1 LAQTIFFNRSLNM
14 KKMKHLG
21 IIALAAVLGFAV
33 TACGKNGDP
42 ASPKTYTVT
51 FNSSGGSSVNP
62 QTVTAGG
69 KAAEPAAP
77 TKANDAAGL
86 YAGTPPASYTLDGWY
101 NGGAKWNFASD
112 AVTADI
118 TLTAKWAAPATIDLA
133 GASGNNVVEK
143 TVSYVNA
150 NPGSAYTL
158 VLGEDVSGVE
168 PQALDQ
174 DDTTLTITTYGNTER
189 KISLGDTIGCLFS
202 VGGTYDSTDINN
214 ILRWNHNTRLVIDG
228 FVTLVGRLDNGS
240 PLVGVFYG
248 GSLDLKGNAKI
259 TGNNSVM
266 GGGVN
271 AAGEPG
277 TGWDVTITM
286 SGNAEISG
294 NSANM
299 YGGGVQIVSYTTF
312 TMSGNAAI
320 RNNTANFGGGVRV
333 MGNNSCIFIMNG
345 GEISHNTATS
355 TGGGVGIN
363 VGAAFIVADD
373 NVLSGIHDNTAP
385 TGAQVYA
392 ASASGPFQAG
402 KFTVG
407 GEDRGSY

>member
-1 LAQTIFFNRSLNM
+1 M

-51 FNSSGGSSVNP
+51 FNSSGGTNVNP

-69 KAAEPAAP
+69 KAFEPAAP

-101 NGGAKWNFASD
+101 NGGTKWNFASD

-143 TVSYVNA
+143 AVSYVNGH
-150 NPGSAYTL
+150 PGSAYTL

-189 KISLGDTIGCLFS
+189 KISLGDTNGYLFS
-202 VGGTYDSTDINN
+202 VGGTYDSINN
-214 ILRWNHNTRLVIDG
+214 IRYNHNTRLVIDG
-228 FVTLVGRLDNGS
+228 SVTLAGRSGNSDS
-240 PLVGVFYG
+240 LVYVLFG

-259 TGNNSVM
+259 TGNNSFI
-266 GGGVN
+266 GGGISATGN
-271 AAGEPG
+271 SG
-277 TGWDVTITM
+277 TGWDVTVTM

-294 NSANM
+294 NSATLSS
-299 YGGGVQIVSYTTF
+299 GGVDLTNYTTF

-320 RNNTANFGGGVRV
+320 RNNTALGAWGAAGGIMVG
-333 MGNNSCIFIMNG
+333 GNRDCIFIMNG
-345 GEISHNTATS
+345 GEISHNTATN
-355 TGGGVGIN
+355 TGGGVVIN
-363 VGAAFIVADD
+363 VGATFTVAND
-373 NVLSGIHDNTAP
+373 NVLLGIRDNTAINGP
-385 TGAQVYA
+385 QVYV
-392 ASASGPFQAG
+392 SPAG
-402 KFTVG
+402 GGFPAGVFTVG
-407 GEDRGSY
+407 GEARGSF